1 MGSTAFGLS
10 FDVRRTDQRF
20 SDLDI
25 PLNKSSRVPG
35 IRGGR
40 MAMRPYCPIRFISLA
55 STVVIFG
62 RLAELHKGR

>member
-35 IRGGR
+35 IRGVGSAFLPKASLRESVGR
-40 MAMRPYCPIRFISLA
+40 N
-55 STVVIFG
+55 
-62 RLAELHKGR
+62 